1 MPIPP
6 RRPVTLAV
14 RAARLRAL
22 LHLGRPLSRRSP
34 RVRTALVVAFMCLD
48 LAVAGVAAAERSPAA
63 DVYFERG
70 VRALRQGE
78 AADAVEDLAEAARLA
93 PGDAA
98 VLSRYAQALLAA
110 GKPKQA
116 LAALEQLRELD
127 PEVPDLAFME
137 GLAQLRLAHW
147 PEAVAQ
153 LEVARSEAPDSARVA
168 LLLGTAYQESGSVPE
183 AEKEFAEALVLDPTL
198 EPQVRYLRAI
208 AAAERKDRASAHRLF
223 TQLRAEFPGSELA
236 RSAAAHAEMLG
247 LGGERRWSAFASV
260 GLEYDSNANFAGED
274 PALLASR
281 QGDGAAVFQ
290 AGIDGTVFMRDPF
303 LVRVGYSGYLS
314 AYQDLHDFDIEANS
328 LFGEAIYKISDLLSL
343 ELDYEFDFVAADWS
357 SFLQSHAIEP
367 AVNLQLQGE
376 WLTRPF
382 VRYEDRTF
390 FTDPPTPEQDSDGT
404 VWLFGAV
411 QYWFPSELTRWGRGF
426 LRGGFRYRNEDT
438 KGGEFNSR
446 GWQLLATLGLDLP
459 LDSFFLIEGFWERRR
474 FDQPSSLEP
483 FGGDR
488 EDRIAVLWAGL
499 RRPLSANFSL
509 ELSWRYTHWS
519 SNVAA
524 YDFDQ
529 SVTAFRLWYDY

>member
-14 RAARLRAL
+14 RAARLRAV
-22 LHLGRPLSRRSP
+22 LHPGRPLSRRSP

-48 LAVAGVAAAERSPAA
+48 LAVAGIAAAERSPAA

-70 VRALRQGE
+70 GRALRQGE

-208 AAAERKDRASAHRLF
+208 AAAGRKDRASAHRLF
-223 TQLRAEFPGSELA
+223 EQLRAEFPGSELA
-236 RSAAAHAEMLG
+236 RSAAAHAELLG

-290 AGIDGTVFMRDPF
+290 AGIDGTVFRRDPF

-328 LFGEAIYKISDLLSL
+328 LFGEATYKISRASGSRARSFATRTAPSL
-343 ELDYEFDFVAADWS
+343 R
-357 SFLQSHAIEP
+357 IRRRP
-367 AVNLQLQGE
+367 NR
-376 WLTRPF
+376 TRMGPCGCS
-382 VRYEDRTF
+382 V
-390 FTDPPTPEQDSDGT
+390 PTST
-404 VWLFGAV
+404 
-411 QYWFPSELTRWGRGF
+411 
-426 LRGGFRYRNEDT
+426 GFR
-438 KGGEFNSR
+438 
-446 GWQLLATLGLDLP
+446 
-459 LDSFFLIEGFWERRR
+459 
-474 FDQPSSLEP
+474 PSSRV
-483 FGGDR
+483 GDAASF
-488 EDRIAVLWAGL
+488 AVGFATATKIPRAVSSTLVAGSCW
-499 RRPLSANFSL
+499 RRWDSTCRS
-509 ELSWRYTHWS
+509 
-519 SNVAA
+519 
-524 YDFDQ
+524 
-529 SVTAFRLWYDY
+529 TAFSSSRDPGSGVASTSRVPSSHSGAIARTGSRSSGRAYVGPSPRISRSS